1 MGYTNPTAIQEKAIP
16 VALGK
21 RDIIGVAKS
30 GTGKSCAFLLPILE
44 DLIKEKNSEKTN
56 EKKQNSV
63 LRALILV
70 PTRELAK
77 QIANAVDDY
86 SNILILKKLLFLVE
100 FQ

>member
-1 MGYTNPTAIQEKAIP
+1 MLKTFQNLKLNENILKAIDDLGYTNPTAIQEKAIP

-56 EKKQNSV
+56 EKK
-63 LRALILV
+63 
-70 PTRELAK
+70 TK
-77 QIANAVDDY
+77 
-86 SNILILKKLLFLVE
+86 
-100 FQ
+100 